1 MTASR
6 RQFLKRILA
15 LCAAFDAACWTS
27 VVMAQNVS
35 SRRQRVSDIIREYSA
50 QGSHRSGTDVD
61 NLSAHWMVER
71 LAAMGVIAQL
81 DAFEIRWADIEASGP
96 AVIASDQREPTT
108 AFNVSARIAGRDP
121 ALPPVVVMTPRS
133 ALWHAAS
140 ERGGGIAA
148 FLEIAY
154 ALSAQQ
160 AARDVIF
167 IAHSGHEIG
176 QLGLDHFL
184 RHHAG
189 LVNQAAVWI
198 DLGDNFA
205 ARDTLVRLQ
214 YSDYELEELTEL
226 VLASQ
231 RLIPGIKTPI
241 GSVPMGD
248 VRQVFEG
255 GGHFVSL
262 MGSNRLY
269 QQPDD
274 RWPDAVDIENT
285 YRWVEAL
292 TALAQ
297 ALANH

>member
-1 MTASR
+1 MSSSR
-6 RQFLKRILA
+6 RHFLTLSLA
-15 LCAAFDAACWTS
+15 VCAALRVACES
-27 VVMAQNVS
+27 RLAIAQNVQS
-35 SRRQRVSDIIREYSA
+35 QRQRVADIIREYSA
-50 QGSHRSGTDVD
+50 QGKHRTGTDVD
-61 NLSAHWMVER
+61 NASAQWMVNR
-71 LAAMGVIAQL
+71 LAAMGVVSHL
-81 DAFEIRWADIEASGP
+81 DVIEITQADIEAVSPGK
-96 AVIASDQREPTT
+96 IAGDQYEPVN
-108 AFNVSARIAGRDP
+108 AFNVRARISGRDP
-121 ALPPVVVMTPRS
+121 ELPPVVVMTPRS
-133 ALWHAAS
+133 ALGHAAS

-154 ALSAQQ
+154 VLSEQQ

-167 IAHSGHEIG
+167 IAHTGHEIG

-184 RHHAG
+184 RHHAE

-214 YSDYELEELTEL
+214 YSDYELEELTES
-226 VLASQ
+226 VLASH
-231 RLIPGIKTPI
+231 RLIPDIKTPI
-241 GSVPMGD
+241 GSVPIGD

-269 QQPDD
+269 QHPDD

-292 TALAQ
+292 TVLAKE
-297 ALANH
+297 LASH